1 MRSALVKTSIWI
13 DERLFVVED
22 IPAQVCDSCIE
33 QYYDESTTDAL
44 RRLTEEKFPADEV
57 KREMVVPVYSLTR
70 RILQRVA
77 PPDYESY

>member
-1 MRSALVKTSIWI
+1 MRSAIVKTVIWAG
-13 DERLFVVED
+13 ERLFVVED

-57 KREMVVPVYSLTR
+57 KREIVVPVYSLTG
-70 RILQRVA
+70 RILERVA
-77 PPDYESY
+77 PPDFETY